1 MKYFTM
7 GFSLILI
14 SFIAILVLQH
24 FGELTLQVKKDIDI
38 IRSEINNLNE
48 KIQINELEYTFLT
61 SSSYLKKLEQ
71 LYLINNYSENT
82 ELSIFNIQE
91 FKTKNKYKIFR
102 VKEN

>member
-14 SFIAILVLQH
+14 SFIAILMLQY

-38 IRSEINNLNE
+38 ITSEINNLND
-48 KIQINELEYTFLT
+48 KIQVNELEYTFLT

-71 LYLINNYSENT
+71 LYLINNYHENT
-82 ELSIFNIQE
+82 ELNIFNIQE

>member
-14 SFIAILVLQH
+14 SFIAILMLQY

-38 IRSEINNLNE
+38 IKSEINNLND
-48 KIQINELEYTFLT
+48 KIQVNELEYTFLT